1 MKQNYIYSIALVL
14 LMLISTNTYAK
25 SWRINSNASAGA
37 KFADINT
44 AMNSEDVHNDDTLY
58 LDPGTNISSQQT
70 VSKRVTI
77 IGTGY
82 YHHLSQPYGVANF
95 SGGIV
100 MKAANSKIMGVSIQS
115 GCVISANNVTIERCL
130 LNGIG
135 ISSNGSN
142 CKKAIIRNCYIYT
155 STTSIYGQGSTS
167 TNTEQWT
174 IENNFIFNV
183 YSRSDH
189 TITGLY
195 SANLINNY
203 ICRSCNT
210 IGYTSYCISNMN
222 NCTILNNIMINY
234 YGYKNSMF
242 NDCTN
247 CIVHNNVLSCVEGQH
262 PNNKC
267 LDSTDEAFIF
277 RMTGN
282 DDLKYR
288 LCEESPA
295 IGYATDGGDCGP
307 YGSGYTYV
315 PGGLP
320 YGIPYYTE
328 SNIATMDQNGKLKV
342 SLKIAVNNE

>member
-14 LMLISTNTYAK
+14 MMLISTNTYAK

-82 YHHLSQPYGVANF
+82 FHHQSQPYGF
-95 SGGIV
+95 TKLSGGIV
-100 MKAANSKIMGVSIQS
+100 MKATKSKIEGVEINS
-115 GCVISANNVTIERCL
+115 GCTISANNVTIERCFI
-130 LNGIG
+130 NGIG
-135 ISSNGSN
+135 ISSNGTN
-142 CKKAIIRNCYIYT
+142 CKNATIRNCLIN
-155 STTSIYGQGSTS
+155 TTNSYYFGISGQGDAS
-167 TNTEQWT
+167 TNTENWN
-174 IENNFIFNV
+174 IENNI
-183 YSRSDH
+183 
-189 TITGLY
+189 ITGGYNARINALY
-195 SANLINNY
+195 SANILNNY
-203 ICRSCNT
+203 LLSNT
-210 IGYTSYCISNMN
+210 GYSDRYCVSSMN
-222 NCTILNNIMINY
+222 NCSIINNIMINTTTR
-234 YGYKNSMF
+234 NNIFS
-242 NDCTN
+242 NLSDC
-247 CIVHNNVLSCVEGQH
+247 IIHNNVLSCNEGQH

-267 LDSTDEAFIF
+267 LGSNDEAFIF

-328 SNIATMDQNGKLKV
+328 SNIATMDQDGKLKV
-342 SLKIAVNNE
+342 SLKIAINNE